1 MVMKDALEGTGKQG
15 DLIQY
20 SITLSG
26 QTSAAEIQT
35 FMESNLEKK
44 RKTK

>member
-1 MVMKDALEGTGKQG
+1 MIMKDALESTGKQG
-15 DLIQY
+15 DLIQH

-26 QTSAAEIQT
+26 QTSTAEIQA